1 MHSCKK
7 NSKPK
12 YSVLERKTIFKKIET
27 PGLKPRVYES
37 FLPHWKDF
45 QINLSSF
52 PFLKGSPSIKQ
63 IVDGVFPSQVH
74 SFLLPHYSPL
84 CLFVKRALN
93 LSKYFLLPRSA
104 YFILDFTFRRN
115 YVFIEMIQGTQM
127 IFYHL
132 THHPFPICFEGVCTN
147 AL

>member
-1 MHSCKK
+1 M
-7 NSKPK
+7 
-12 YSVLERKTIFKKIET
+12 
-27 PGLKPRVYES
+27 
-37 FLPHWKDF
+37 
-45 QINLSSF
+45 NLSSF

-63 IVDGVFPSQVH
+63 IVDEVFPSPVH
-74 SFLLPHYSPL
+74 SFLLPHDCPL
-84 CLFVKRALN
+84 FFVKRALFN

-147 AL
+147 GFRNNRRILKFHDILFHVIIL

>member
-1 MHSCKK
+1 M
-7 NSKPK
+7 
-12 YSVLERKTIFKKIET
+12 
-27 PGLKPRVYES
+27 
-37 FLPHWKDF
+37 
-45 QINLSSF
+45 NLSSF

-63 IVDGVFPSQVH
+63 IVDRVFPSQVDTFFLTSSRL
-74 SFLLPHYSPL
+74 SFVF
-84 CLFVKRALN
+84 FVKRALN

-132 THHPFPICFEGVCTN
+132 THHPFPICFCTN
-147 AL
+147 GFRNNHRILKFHDILFYVIIL

>member
-1 MHSCKK
+1 M
-7 NSKPK
+7 
-12 YSVLERKTIFKKIET
+12 
-27 PGLKPRVYES
+27 
-37 FLPHWKDF
+37 
-45 QINLSSF
+45 NLSSF

-63 IVDGVFPSQVH
+63 IVDRVFPSQVSTFFLTSSRL
-74 SFLLPHYSPL
+74 SFVF
-84 CLFVKRALN
+84 FVKRALN

-147 AL
+147 GFRNNRRILKFHDILFHVIIL